1 MAGSDYYLM
10 IISAHPPHWGDCLQ
24 FPILSPSFLIST
36 QWRPVESPMNK
47 GTFPLYLDLL
57 PILHCRTSPHLALM
71 NKNFSWVIL
80 IYLCGSHFS
89 LLCSPKGGKVYASY
103 FRLRFR
109 IQFALLAYK
118 LSSLLGYIK
127 VLFFRWFFFLLSTW
141 KWHSLLLLCP
151 KQKWNSPTFTFNASL
166 IQEILLSLYYEQKLG
181 IQWWIRNK
189 WI

>member
-10 IISAHPPHWGDCLQ
+10 IISAHPPHWGGCLQ

-80 IYLCGSHFS
+80 IYLCGRHFS

-103 FRLRFR
+103 FPLRFR
-109 IQFALLAYK
+109 IQFALLACK

-127 VLFFRWFFFLLSTW
+127 VLFFRWFFFYYQCGSDILFCFYVLSRSETPQHLPLML
-141 KWHSLLLLCP
+141 HSF
-151 KQKWNSPTFTFNASL
+151 KK
-166 IQEILLSLYYEQKLG
+166 YYWVY
-181 IQWWIRNK
+181 IMSRN
-189 WI
+189 WEYNGE